1 MIRKGKAMSKIEL
14 INGDCL
20 VELKNLSDNS
30 VDLVLIDPP
39 YNIGKD
45 KWDKWNTVDL
55 YVEFLK
61 NVFIELQRLLKD
73 NGSFYFFHNDFMQIV
88 EIQNMINKDTDLIFK
103 NIITLNKKGNYI
115 KDLHGSKN
123 HFRKFLNNVEYCLFY
138 TFEDETGLKNISNNQ
153 ELYKIIRDYFK
164 EERNK
169 IKEYSLT
176 KLNELIFND
185 KSKKDGMAGNIFSSY
200 KKGWTFPTRERYEKI
215 NNFNK
220 NICSRPYKELR
231 QEYEELRQ
239 EYEELRQEYEG
250 QRYTFNFSE
259 GVVNSLTY
267 DFKKPKKIKHPTVK
281 PNDLMEDLIKC
292 SSNEGDTVLDCFMGS
307 GSTGVAAKNLNRN
320 FIGIELDEEYFNISK
335 RRINN
340 E

>member
-1 MIRKGKAMSKIEL
+1 MSKVSL

-45 KWDKWNTVDL
+45 IWDKWKTVDL

-61 NVFIELQRLLKD
+61 NVFIELQRVLKD

-103 NIITLNKKGNYI
+103 QLITWSKIKEDFKNIGYVKQRLSVGSRNYYN
-115 KDLHGSKN
+115 G
-123 HFRKFLNNVEYCLFY
+123 FTEYCLFY
-138 TFEDETGLKNISNNQ
+138 TFQDETGRKKIDHDITNYKTLREYSKSLQNYIGLNKKNIVLKIGQKVDHFFRHSSSQFSLPTENTYK
-153 ELYKIIRDYFK
+153 ELTNEFNLKKFSGY
-164 EERNK
+164 
-169 IKEYSLT
+169 KEY
-176 KLNELIFND
+176 E
-185 KSKKDGMAGNIFSSY
+185 
-200 KKGWTFPTRERYEKI
+200 
-215 NNFNK
+215 
-220 NICSRPYKELR
+220 ELR

-239 EYEELRQEYEG
+239 EYEELRQEYEE
-250 QRYTFNFSE
+250 QRYIFNNTIVNKDLRSNSNVWLYQVAKKE
-259 GVVNSLTY
+259 GHITT
-267 DFKKPKKIKHPTVK
+267 KPIDLLQNIIKH
-281 PNDLMEDLIKC
+281 

-307 GSTGVAAKNLNRN
+307 GSTGVAAKNLNRD
-320 FIGIELDEEYFNISK
+320 FIGIELDEDYFKIATK
-335 RRINN
+335 RIKG